1 MSDLVEPIAIIGM
14 AGRFPGAA
22 DTRQLWEILVA
33 GEEAV
38 RFPAEDELRSRGV
51 SPEALADPA
60 YVRAVAEPE
69 GIDLFDAGFF
79 GLNRREADVC
89 DPQLRLYL
97 ETAHAAVENAGY
109 DATRLGRAGVFSS
122 VAANR
127 YGIGRLIGNLEALR
141 SATGMGAGMWNN
153 PDSASTLVS
162 YKLNLNGPSLTV
174 QTACSSSLVAVH
186 LAVNALRL
194 RECDVALAGGADVEF
209 PVGHGYW
216 WAQDGPLS
224 RDGHCRPFD
233 AAATGTIFGSGA
245 GVVVLKRLTDA
256 LADGDRISAVIRAV
270 AVNNDGAHKVGFT
283 APSADRQAEVV
294 TRAME
299 LAGVGPEDIGYVEAH
314 ATATRL
320 GDAIEIAGLRMAFGA
335 RAASRGE
342 RCPIGSIKGNVGHL
356 GHAAGITSL
365 IKTALSL
372 SHEHIPATANLGE
385 VNPLLDL
392 GSSPFVVNDALRP
405 WPRPDGGRRLAG
417 VSSFGIGG
425 TNAHAILEEAP
436 ARAPVPVRTG
446 ENGARPELIRLPSPL
461 PRPTRPQP
469 ACPEPAELIVWSAR
483 TPSAAAAWPER
494 LARSFAGSSEP
505 LADVAF
511 TLREG
516 RTPHPV
522 RGAVV
527 VESLADAAAAVLDEG
542 RRIVTPPER
551 TDRSTVCLFPGEKA
565 WHADMAAELRRTE
578 PVFRAALDEC
588 VELFDALGL
597 PLRSLWEGTREA
609 VPDQPVVAVA
619 QAAVFSVE
627 YALGQLW
634 RALGIEPD
642 VLLGVG
648 VGEFAAATLAG
659 VFTLQESVRLI
670 SARAMGGPSSDSA
683 VKRFRAAFDG
693 IRPRRPRAG
702 LYSAAGG
709 GLVEPAAAGSA
720 DFWMR
725 SLDGPVLSE
734 RALDA
739 VLSGGDR
746 VLVEMGPGRSLST
759 LARAHPQ
766 VRAGRHLVVPVL
778 PAGPSKGATERA
790 SFLYALGRM
799 WTLGAE
805 VNWAPLSASGGR
817 ERVPLPGYPYQ
828 RERHWIDP
836 DDAKG
841 PADRAPAHKANGAPA
856 HKPDGEPAHDPGDE
870 PAHDPS
876 GGALRLPTWVEAA
889 PAGRHGP
896 GAGNGSRPL
905 VFLPDDPRRAAEL
918 SALLDRA
925 GWNATRV
932 RHSPTYTGPATDS
945 TAHSGDES
953 TARPEHL
960 EDQFTIRPGHPED
973 IVRLLDELRESQRY
987 PELVVDATQIGD
999 LPEPDLTSI
1008 DDQLDAGF
1016 HRIVDL
1022 LREAARRAP
1031 DKRGRDVLIITE
1043 LSADVTGGERVH
1055 PVRAMLLGLL
1065 RSYMLENPRSR
1076 CKLID
1081 VQNDVGGNRLL
1092 TELRN
1097 LDHSEIVALRGD
1109 RRWVPG
1115 ERPLTFDDTLPDDPA
1130 WETTALLGMP
1140 PDHTALADSAPDHAI
1155 PHGAAPNSTTP
1166 HGDDAAG
1173 ASSSDAGFSDAGPV
1187 GLRREGVYVITGGL
1201 GGLGLAVA
1209 RGLAETGLRPRLLL
1223 LGRRTD
1229 GHGDE
1234 LAEIRALGA
1243 ECRVEAC
1250 DVTDVEALRR
1260 VIGQASEAFGGVNGV
1275 FHLAGVAGDGMLLF
1289 RTREQ
1294 LSATLAPKVHGTLA
1308 LIEVLR
1314 NRPGLDFFVAFS
1326 SRAALRGLVGSADYA
1341 AANAFL
1347 DAVVRRQPLAGCA
1360 SVTINW
1366 PSWTEVGMAAR
1377 QELQS
1382 HAGRPGPRTG
1392 PGTKPGPKAGP
1403 GTGTAVGP
1411 EAEPGPATKTRP
1423 EPGAGTEPPS
1433 EPTVRRWSVPLS
1445 ADNYP
1450 ILDEHRMDGIP
1461 VLPGTAQVDFVLRAF
1476 REAVDPVN
1484 SRPARVRHM
1493 VFRQPITTPEPVS
1506 LEIAFEPHED
1516 LWRFTV
1522 RTAPLSSP
1530 PGSPGDHRVH
1540 TTGEIG
1546 LVDATAGTVDL
1557 DGLRATLTNRRT
1569 PVNDPANRL
1578 FTIGPRWPGEEIWTS
1593 GKDPG
1598 TKLAVL
1604 TFPDT
1609 FSYELGEHALHPTLL
1624 DAAVSLARDPDL
1636 EPPHAPFAYQSIV
1649 VHQPIPGRA
1658 YSHIRRRPS
1667 GADTIVA
1674 DIDVL
1679 TANGEVAVEVRGF
1692 TMRRVDESMVA
1703 PDTHRDERA
1712 SATGQELS
1720 PGDAITPTT
1729 GIRLL
1734 LQLLARPEH
1743 RQVAIT
1749 VPGHDAVMKNATAP
1763 VQDEP
1768 GAGAPR
1774 KQPDPAGTRPATTPE
1789 RPSDETPQHQAQ
1801 EQVPI
1806 EDRLAEMWC
1815 AEFGLDSVGP
1825 DENFF
1830 DLGGDSFAAVGL
1842 VEEIRRAF
1850 TVDVGI
1856 AVIFDH
1862 PTVAELAAELR
1873 RLSE

>member
-22 DTRQLWEILVA
+22 GTRQLWELLVA

-79 GLNRREADVC
+79 GLTRREADVC

-127 YGIGRLIGNLEALR
+127 YGIGRILANLEALR

-209 PVGHGYW
+209 PVGHGYR

-224 RDGHCRPFD
+224 RDGHCRPFA
-233 AAATGTIFGSGA
+233 AAATGTVFGSGA
-245 GVVVLKRLTDA
+245 GVVVLKRLADA
-256 LADGDRISAVIRAV
+256 LGDGDRISAVIRSV

-294 TRAME
+294 ARAME
-299 LAGVGPEDIGYVEAH
+299 LAGVGPADIGYVEAH

-335 RAASRGE
+335 RAASRAE

-372 SHEHIPATANLGE
+372 SHERIPATVNLDE

-392 GSSPFVVNDALRP
+392 DSSPFLVNDTLRS
-405 WPRPDGGRRLAG
+405 WPRAAGRRRLAG

-436 ARAPVPVRTG
+436 ARPAVPGRSRQGGGHTG
-446 ENGARPELIRLPSPL
+446 SRPE
-461 PRPTRPQP
+461 PTRR
-469 ACPEPAELIVWSAR
+469 EPAELIVWSAR
-483 TPSAAAAWPER
+483 TPAAAAAWPER
-494 LARSFAGSSEP
+494 LARAFAGSAEP
-505 LADVAF
+505 LAGVAF

-542 RRIVTPPER
+542 RRIVTPPEWAE
-551 TDRSTVCLFPGEKA
+551 RSTVFLFPGERA
-565 WHADMAAELRRTE
+565 WHAGMAAELRRTE

-588 VELFDALGL
+588 VELFEAHGL
-597 PLRSLWEGTREA
+597 PLRPLWEGTREA
-609 VPDQPVVAVA
+609 AQDRPVPDGADVRQS
-619 QAAVFSVE
+619 AVFSVE
-627 YALGQLW
+627 YALGRLW
-634 RALGIEPD
+634 QALGIEPD
-642 VLLGVG
+642 VLLGLG

-659 VFTLQESVRLI
+659 VFTLQETVRLV
-670 SARAMGGPSSDSA
+670 SAKATGGSSTDDA
-683 VKRFRAAFDG
+683 AGRFRTAFDG
-693 IRPRRPRAG
+693 IRPRRPRAKIC
-702 LYSAAGG
+702 STAAG
-709 GLVEPAAAGSA
+709 GLVEPAQAGSA
-720 DFWMR
+720 DFWLR
-725 SLDGPVLSE
+725 LLDEPALFE

-739 VLSGGDR
+739 VLSDGDR
-746 VLVEMGPGRSLST
+746 VLVEMGPGRSLTT

-805 VNWAPLSASGGR
+805 VNWSPLSASGPR

-828 RERHWIDP
+828 RERHWIDLEAP
-836 DDAKG
+836 HG
-841 PADRAPAHKANGAPA
+841 PAGRTPAHQPNGAPA
-856 HKPDGEPAHDPGDE
+856 HQPTGQSAHE
-870 PAHDPS
+870 TSEAHAREA
-876 GGALRLPTWVEAA
+876 GGAALRLPTWVEAA
-889 PAGRHGP
+889 PAPRHGS
-896 GAGNGSRPL
+896 GIGHGSRPL

-918 SALLDRA
+918 TALLDRA
-925 GWNATRV
+925 GWDATRV
-932 RHSPTYTGPATDS
+932 RHASAYASSATDS
-945 TAHSGDES
+945 MD
-953 TARPEHL
+953 RPGCSEN
-960 EDQFTIRPGHPED
+960 DFTIRPGHSED
-973 IVRLLDELRESQRY
+973 VVRLLDELRESRRY
-987 PELVVDATQIGD
+987 PELVVDATQLGA
-999 LPEPDLTSI
+999 LAEPDLSTI

-1016 HRIVDL
+1016 HRFVDL
-1022 LREAARRAP
+1022 LQEAARRAP
-1031 DKRGRDVLIITE
+1031 DRRGRDVLVITE

-1081 VQNDVGGNRLL
+1081 VQDGVGTNRLL
-1092 TELRN
+1092 AELRGF
-1097 LDHSEIVALRGD
+1097 DHSEIVALRGD
-1109 RRWVPG
+1109 RRWIPE
-1115 ERPLTFDDTLPDDPA
+1115 ERPLPLDDT
-1130 WETTALLGMP
+1130 
-1140 PDHTALADSAPDHAI
+1140 APDVA
-1155 PHGAAPNSTTP
+1155 PRHGAASN
-1166 HGDDAAG
+1166 GADARG
-1173 ASSSDAGFSDAGPV
+1173 VGSV
-1187 GLRREGVYVITGGL
+1187 GLRRGGVYVITGGL

-1209 RGLAETGLRPRLLL
+1209 RGLAETGMRPRLLL
-1223 LGRRTD
+1223 LGRRTG
-1229 GHGDE
+1229 GHEAE
-1234 LAEIRALGA
+1234 LAEIKGLGA
-1243 ECRVEAC
+1243 ECRVETC

-1260 VIGQASEAFGGVNGV
+1260 VIGRASDSFGGVNGV
-1275 FHLAGVAGDGMLLF
+1275 FHLAGVAGDGMIPF

-1294 LSATLAPKVHGTLA
+1294 MRATLAPKVHGTLA

-1314 NRPGLDFFVAFS
+1314 DQAGLDFFVAFS
-1326 SRAALRGLVGSADYA
+1326 SRAALRGLVGGADYA

-1360 SVTINW
+1360 SVSVNW

-1377 QELQS
+1377 QER
-1382 HAGRPGPRTG
+1382 HPHTGRPGQIAGTG
-1392 PGTKPGPKAGP
+1392 PNVATEVEPGS
-1403 GTGTAVGP
+1403 GP
-1411 EAEPGPATKTRP
+1411 EAGVA
-1423 EPGAGTEPPS
+1423 
-1433 EPTVRRWSVPLS
+1433 VRRWSVSLS
-1445 ADNYP
+1445 AESYP
-1450 ILDEHRMDGIP
+1450 ILDEHRMEGVP

-1476 REAVDPVN
+1476 REAVGNVN
-1484 SRPARVRHM
+1484 GRPERVRHM

-1506 LEIAFEPHED
+1506 LEVGFEPHED
-1516 LWRFTV
+1516 VWRFTV
-1522 RTAPLSSP
+1522 RTAPLSSSS
-1530 PGSPGDHRVH
+1530 GSPSDHRVH

-1557 DGLRATLTNRRT
+1557 DGLRASLTDRRT

-1593 GKDPG
+1593 GDDPG

-1604 TFPDT
+1604 TFSDA
-1609 FSYELGEHALHPTLL
+1609 FSHELGEHALHPTLL

-1649 VHQPIPGRA
+1649 VHRPIPGRA

-1667 GADTIVA
+1667 GPDTIVA

-1679 TANGEVAVEVRGF
+1679 TADGEVAVEVRGF

-1703 PDTHRDERA
+1703 SDIRREERGAAITPDISLGRDAAAGPVPSSGRRHFDA
-1712 SATGQELS
+1712 GPQLA
-1720 PGDAITPTT
+1720 PGDAITPAT
-1729 GIRLL
+1729 GIGLL
-1734 LQLLARPEH
+1734 LRLLARPEH
-1743 RQVAIT
+1743 RQVAVT
-1749 VPGHDAVMKNATAP
+1749 VPGHDAVLKNAVMGDGAGSSGGRPGSMSGAPASVDTRPSAAGTRSAAADTRPTAP
-1763 VQDEP
+1763 GTQPISADAQSTA
-1768 GAGAPR
+1768 AGAPS
-1774 KQPDPAGTRPATTPE
+1774 AV
-1789 RPSDETPQHQAQ
+1789 PQGLSGGAAQ
-1801 EQVPI
+1801 GQVAV
-1806 EDRLAEMWC
+1806 EDRLVEMWC
-1815 AEFGLDSVGP
+1815 AEFGLEEVGL

-1850 TVDVGI
+1850 SVDVGI

-1873 RLSE
+1873 RLGE